1 MKTLNT
7 SERGLI
13 ASLVIS
19 DIVSFLLILYNFL
32 FAAPGDRYLMPIFLM
47 IMPAVFLETKRKLEM
62 EQNKSFQ
69 YQKVLWV
76 LMSCLIITES
86 MNLILSI
93 L

>member
-13 ASLVIS
+13 ASLIIS
-19 DIVSFLLILYNFL
+19 DLVSFLLILYNFL
-32 FAAPGDRYLMPIFLM
+32 FAASGERYMIPIFLI
-47 IMPAVFLETKRKLEM
+47 IMPAVYLETRKKLEI

-69 YQKVLWV
+69 YKKVLWV

-86 MNLILSI
+86 MNLILYI